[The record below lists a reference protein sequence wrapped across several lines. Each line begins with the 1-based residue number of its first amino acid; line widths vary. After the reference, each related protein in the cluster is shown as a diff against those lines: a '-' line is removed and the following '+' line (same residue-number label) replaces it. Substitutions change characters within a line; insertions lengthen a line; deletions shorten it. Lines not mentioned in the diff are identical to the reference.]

1 MSFPHSGQ
9 VNLLLM
15 FGSRMMVIVLVFE
28 LLFVVGDF
36 WCRPGDKS
44 CRSLLSAACCLLLL
58 AAFLTVVGKVDP
70 IFDRD
75 QLA

>member
-36 WCRPGDKS
+36 S
-44 CRSLLSAACCLLLL
+44 CRSLLSAACRLLFLP
-58 AAFLTVVGKVDP
+58 AFLAVVTKVDP
-70 IFDRD
+70 LFFD
-75 QLA
+75 LEAA